1 MDQWI
6 RRFRISKPVV
16 GQSQV
21 LIPGDPE
28 REYHAARLASGIP
41 LLPSVW
47 EDLRT
52 TGEKFNIKF

>member
-1 MDQWI
+1 
-6 RRFRISKPVV
+6 VA
-16 GQSQV
+16 GQSKV

-28 REYHAARLASGIP
+28 REYHAERLASGIP
-41 LLPSVW
+41 LLPPVW